1 MQQPAEQRSQ
11 QARRG
16 QWLRG
21 AMIAVGLL
29 QLAPTVGCSVYQQ
42 YRRTMLLE
50 PSEYSWRND
59 RHRSLKVYRQWA
71 DQAWAEAGGASPQ
84 DGMVDDYALGFRDG
98 FVDYVYAGGEGEPPP
113 IPPRKFWNVAWR
125 TPEGD
130 VGARQWFSGY
140 RHGAQVARNG
150 GYRDGGIIPSSYRSG
165 GDDSWI
171 AVGPEPRPTPE
182 PAENMGEPSE
192 MLPEPTSRRAADRAA
207 PRNPGGSANKK
218 APLAPSPEPSLPEPT
233 SPEHSTPALD
243 EDLNPLESAPAAAE
257 PAFDEAF
264 PPVEEE
270 PAAVESSVE
279 PAAHFD
285 AAPPTTNT
293 SARERF
299 RRAAVARRLT
309 APSNA
314 K

>member
-1 MQQPAEQRSQ
+1 MQQPAEHRPQP
-11 QARRG
+11 ARPSNL
-16 QWLRG
+16 LRV
-21 AMIAVGLL
+21 ALVAVGLL
-29 QLAPTVGCSVYQQ
+29 QLAPTIGCSVYQQ

-113 IPPRKFWNVAWR
+113 VPPRKFWNVAWR

-130 VGARQWFSGY
+130 DAARQWFSGY

-150 GYRDGGIIPSSYRSG
+150 GYRDGGIVPSSYRSG
-165 GDDSWI
+165 GDESWI
-171 AVGPEPRPTPE
+171 TAGAEPRPTLE

-192 MLPEPTSRRAADRAA
+192 MLPEPTRRRAAERPAARKAA
-207 PRNPGGSANKK
+207 PTANEM
-218 APLAPSPEPSLPEPT
+218 ATPEPPSPETTLPKP
-233 SPEHSTPALD
+233 PTPALE
-243 EDLNPLESAPAAAE
+243 EDSMPLEPAPHHQ
-257 PAFDEAF
+257 FDEAF

-270 PAAVESSVE
+270 RAAAQSGVE
-279 PAAHFD
+279 PASVHVDSAV
-285 AAPPTTNT
+285 PTTSV

-299 RRAAVARRLT
+299 RRAAVARRVT
-309 APSNA
+309 SPSNA
-314 K
+314 Q